1 MKNMKLI
8 LTILTVLA
16 FISCENKQTFN
27 IEFDDANGLREN
39 SKVVFRG
46 QTIGE
51 IDKIGFNNNRK
62 IIVDLLI
69 DKDFVMPDNYKF
81 VIVSL
86 DLFGSKAIEL
96 RDLDKSGAN
105 SSGEIIKGEIE
116 SSNVLD
122 SLPDKFINII
132 ENAATNQTNKQD
144 SILIELRR
152 LNKNLE
158 DLKEKN

>member
-1 MKNMKLI
+1 MKNTKLI
-8 LTILTVLA
+8 LTILTVLTL
-16 FISCENKQTFN
+16 ISCDNKKMFKV
-27 IEFDDANGLREN
+27 EFDNANGLREN

-51 IDKIGFNNNRK
+51 IDKIGFNDNRK

-69 DKDFVMPDNYKF
+69 DNNFAMPENYKF

-86 DLFGSKAIEL
+86 DLYGSKAIEL

-122 SLPDKFINII
+122 SLPDKFINIM
-132 ENAATNQTNKQD
+132 ENAATNK
-144 SILIELRR
+144 
-152 LNKNLE
+152 
-158 DLKEKN
+158 